1 MTAPEFIS
9 EFDLGYNNILGE
21 GAPGLDNYERS
32 VYLTTAQEELA
43 KALYTGTL
51 PLDKG
56 RSPRLGTPGFEGV
69 ERQRR
74 ALNELVKDHKTVDV
88 VTSSRGLVDDS
99 KFFSIPSDVMFVI
112 AETATISSTDSCLN
126 GKVVVV
132 KPITHDEFMTSYRN
146 PFRKPNSNKVWRVD
160 ISKENSSNT
169 VELVSAENLSAY
181 NVRYVKY
188 PNPIIVSDLTTDTQV
203 GGLGLTIN
211 GATALATSEL
221 NSYLHREIVN
231 RAVELAVRD
240 YRENTLKTRIETNN
254 RV

>member
-1 MTAPEFIS
+1 MTTSEFIS

-43 KALYTGTL
+43 KSLYSGN
-51 PLDKG
+51 
-56 RSPRLGTPGFEGV
+56 TPSKQSFEDS
-69 ERQRR
+69 ERNRR
-74 ALNELVKDHKTVDV
+74 ALNELVKDYKATDV
-88 VTSSRGLVDDS
+88 VASSRGLVDDS
-99 KFFSIPSDVMFVI
+99 KMFTVPNDIMFII

-132 KPITHDEFMTSYRN
+132 KPITHDEFMVSYKN
-146 PFRKPNSNKVWRVD
+146 PFRKPNSNKVFRVD

-169 VELVSAENLSAY
+169 VELVSPENLSQY
-181 NVRYVKY
+181 NIRYVKY
-188 PNPIIVSDLTTDTQV
+188 PKPIIVSNLTTDPQV

-211 GATALATSEL
+211 GETSVANSEL

-240 YRENTLKTRIETNN
+240 YRENTLQTRIQTNN

>member
-1 MTAPEFIS
+1 MTVTEFSS
-9 EFDLGYNNILGE
+9 EFDLLYNNILGE

-32 VYLTTAQEELA
+32 VYLTTAQEELV
-43 KALYTGTL
+43 KSIYTGAN
-51 PLDKG
+51 PLKK
-56 RSPRLGTPGFEGV
+56 SFE
-69 ERQRR
+69 EAEKYRR
-74 ALNELVKDHKTVDV
+74 ALSELVKDYKTSDLVAS
-88 VTSSRGLVDDS
+88 TRGLFDES
-99 KFFSIPSDVMFVI
+99 KFFSIPMDAMFIV

-126 GKVVVV
+126 GKLIVV
-132 KPITHDEFMTSYRN
+132 KPVTHDEFMVSYKN
-146 PFRKPNSNKVWRVD
+146 PFRKPNSNKVWRID

-169 VELVSAENLSAY
+169 VELVSSETLSEY

-188 PNPIIVSDLTTDTQV
+188 PSPIIISDLTSDSQV

-211 GATALATSEL
+211 GSTSVATSEL

-240 YRENTLKTRIETNN
+240 YRENNLKARIETNN

>member
-1 MTAPEFIS
+1 MTTPEFIS

-32 VYLTTAQEELA
+32 VYLTTSQEELV
-43 KALYTGTL
+43 KGLYSGNNNS
-51 PLDKG
+51 
-56 RSPRLGTPGFEGV
+56 RQSFEDT
-69 ERQRR
+69 ERNRR
-74 ALNELVKDHKTVDV
+74 ALNELVIDSKSVDLAT
-88 VTSSRGLVDDS
+88 TSKGLVAES
-99 KFFSIPSDVMFVI
+99 KFFVVPNDIMFII

-126 GKVVVV
+126 GKIITV
-132 KPITHDEFMTSYRN
+132 KPITHDEFMVSYKN
-146 PFRKPNSNKVWRVD
+146 PFRKPNANKVFRLD
-160 ISKENSSNT
+160 ISKVGSSKV
-169 VELVSAENLSAY
+169 VELVSSELLSQYNL
-181 NVRYVKY
+181 RYVKY

-211 GATALATSEL
+211 GLTAVAGSEL

-240 YRENTLKTRIETNN
+240 YRENTLKARIETNN